1 MSEHSSNQQTQKHEI
16 LNENLWKVAVKLSW
30 PAVIAMVLYGLNTV
44 FDAIFVGKFIGET
57 ALAGVS
63 IVYPLSQVTL
73 GIGSLIGVGAGSA
86 LSIAIGAGDKDTQ
99 RKLLG
104 NVNYMSIASALL
116 FTGIAWMLA
125 PFLVKMMGG
134 DVNTSP
140 YGLEYFRVTVIG
152 SFFWIIGLAYN
163 MIVRA
168 EGKMKSAASMMAGGL
183 IINIVANYV
192 FIAILGFG
200 VKGAAWGTNIGMII
214 YTISGLLYFKGSRVT
229 FEAKPFQLSVD
240 KDIQKS
246 ILSMGMSSFIMAFMS
261 LVQGLVV
268 LNALSRY
275 GSTMDIAFYG
285 AAYRLFTFLLTP
297 IFGFM
302 RALQPVV
309 GINYGAKQYQRV
321 IESFKVFALLAMI
334 TIIPFWL
341 ILMISPTSVLGLI
354 LNVDALRAT
363 DIMNF
368 RIFMVLLPVLPTVFM
383 SMTFFPAINKGKVA
397 AMMGIGRQLI
407 FYVPVMLILPR
418 LLGVQWVYYGA
429 TIIDI
434 VVAIW
439 MIIVMRKEFNL
450 LRTFEREILE
460 ESKAS

>member
-229 FEAKPFQLSVD
+229 FEANPFQLSVD

-321 IESFKVFALLAMI
+321 IESFKVFCTFSHDYDYSILAYTNDFSNI
-334 TIIPFWL
+334 GTGINSKRRCTTGHRYNEFQNFYGSSSCLTNSVYVYDFLPCNQQRQSRCYDGYWQTTY
-341 ILMISPTSVLGLI
+341 ILCASYV
-354 LNVDALRAT
+354 
-363 DIMNF
+363 NF
-368 RIFMVLLPVLPTVFM
+368 T
-383 SMTFFPAINKGKVA
+383 
-397 AMMGIGRQLI
+397 
-407 FYVPVMLILPR
+407 
-418 LLGVQWVYYGA
+418 
-429 TIIDI
+429 
-434 VVAIW
+434 
-439 MIIVMRKEFNL
+439 
-450 LRTFEREILE
+450 
-460 ESKAS
+460 